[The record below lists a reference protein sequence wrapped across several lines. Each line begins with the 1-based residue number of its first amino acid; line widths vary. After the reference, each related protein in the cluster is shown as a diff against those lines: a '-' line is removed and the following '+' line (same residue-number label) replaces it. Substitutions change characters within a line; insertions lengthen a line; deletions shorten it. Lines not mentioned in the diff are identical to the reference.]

1 MSLQK
6 YFKDFNDAIRLDF
19 DVNSELSEKR
29 DILLKKLKN
38 SEKLPSFNK
47 LVQGSYA
54 MHTGVESIDK
64 EYDIDVALRFNVK
77 KYYL

>member
-38 SEKLPSFNK
+38 SEKLPSKTF
-47 LVQGSYA
+47 VI
-54 MHTGVESIDK
+54 VSIHILTVLNDT
-64 EYDIDVALRFNVK
+64 R
-77 KYYL
+77 